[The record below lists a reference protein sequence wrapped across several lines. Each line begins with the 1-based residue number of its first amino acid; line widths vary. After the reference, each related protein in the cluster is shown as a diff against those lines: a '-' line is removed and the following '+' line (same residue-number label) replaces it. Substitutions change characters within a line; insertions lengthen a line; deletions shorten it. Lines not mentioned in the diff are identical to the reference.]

1 MPLPNEMEDLSKA
14 ELSDYEHEDEK
25 VTEYAN
31 SFKDLERSTVEEV
44 EKIAEERVQRAE
56 ERLRVIVEI
65 RKALKD
71 AYNSNEM

>member
-1 MPLPNEMEDLSKA
+1 MK
-14 ELSDYEHEDEK
+14 DYAD
-25 VTEYAN
+25 
-31 SFKDLERSTVEEV
+31 SFKELERSTVEKVQE
-44 EKIAEERVQRAE
+44 IAVERVQRAE